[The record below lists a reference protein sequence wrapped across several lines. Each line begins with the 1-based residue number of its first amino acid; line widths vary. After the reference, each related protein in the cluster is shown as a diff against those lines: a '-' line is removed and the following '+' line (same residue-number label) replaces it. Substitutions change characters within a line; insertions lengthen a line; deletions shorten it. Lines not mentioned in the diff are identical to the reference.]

1 MTEISNNSQNSSN
14 ISNEPANKIMRVL
27 KRDGTDEEVS
37 FDKIIRRVK
46 NSTIKTYMEN
56 QLL

>member
-1 MTEISNNSQNSSN
+1 
-14 ISNEPANKIMRVL
+14 MRVL

-46 NSTIKTYMEN
+46 NLSGGLQVNSTKVAQKVIEN
-56 QLL
+56 IFDGVHSRIR